1 VAGQRARCVS
11 EQHALSLPALWAD
24 QIPRFPGGVELPSR
38 PPVLL
43 HTEVMRQHLLTAE
56 GPEGAWRLAGLT
68 GFEPAMRGERE
79 YEFAGVGVFVAD
91 SDSRFLTRTLTAYGY
106 RRDQLGADLRRRL
119 PAWGI
124 MHRYSNHSWRLRRLP
139 ECRRAVAIYGPTS
152 SGKTALSLDLCEAAS
167 ERGLRPVVLNADSRQ
182 VYAGMDIGTSKIKPS
197 QMRGFGHRLL
207 DVAEPSS
214 KLSVE
219 AYAQMARDELASLA
233 ASEDALPVLVGGTGV
248 YIQSVLD
255 GWDLTGTGTLRRS
268 LERDFP
274 RSDVKGAY
282 QVLARLAPEVA
293 RRVHP
298 SNYEAILNALV
309 RRMAGEASNEVATPF
324 AFAVYG
330 VDRGEAETDRRIETT
345 LDAQIRDGLLEEIAE
360 LDRRYRLVE
369 QARRPGRRRNV
380 ASETHGYREFVRVAA
395 STGKAIAELDS
406 ADLAA
411 ARAEALGHISAY
423 SRRQR
428 SWFRKLSA
436 SRVDHRSAVKTIMS
450 RLQ

>member
-1 VAGQRARCVS
+1 MFV
-11 EQHALSLPALWAD
+11 
-24 QIPRFPGGVELPSR
+24 
-38 PPVLL
+38 
-43 HTEVMRQHLLTAE
+43 AE
-56 GPEGAWRLAGLT
+56 GG
-68 GFEPAMRGERE
+68 
-79 YEFAGVGVFVAD
+79 
-91 SDSRFLTRTLTAYGY
+91 SRFLTRTLTAFGY

-119 PAWGI
+119 LAWGI
-124 MHRYSNHSWRLRRLP
+124 MHRYSNFTWRLRRLP
-139 ECRRAVAIYGPTS
+139 ERRRAVAIYGPTS
-152 SGKTALSLDLCEAAS
+152 SGKTALSLDVCEAAS

-197 QMRGFGHRLL
+197 EMRGFEHRLL

-214 KLSVE
+214 KLSLE

-248 YIQSVLD
+248 YVQSVLD

-282 QVLARLAPEVA
+282 QVLARLAPGVA

-298 SNYEAILNALV
+298 NNYEAILNALV

-395 STGKAIAELDS
+395 STGKAIAELDG

-411 ARAEALGHISAY
+411 ARAEALGHIWAY

-428 SWFRKLSA
+428 SWFRKLGA
-436 SRVDHRSAVKTIMS
+436 SRVDHRSAVKTIVS

>member
-1 VAGQRARCVS
+1 
-11 EQHALSLPALWAD
+11 
-24 QIPRFPGGVELPSR
+24 
-38 PPVLL
+38 VLL
-43 HTEVMRQHLLTAE
+43 HTQVMHRHLLTAE
-56 GPEGAWRLAGLT
+56 GPERAWRLPGADRLR
-68 GFEPAMRGERE
+68 ARHARERE
-79 YEFAGVGVFVAD
+79 YGFVAD
-91 SDSRFLTRTLTAYGY
+91 GDSRFLTRTLTAFRY
-106 RRDQLGADLRRRL
+106 RRDQLGADLCRRL
-119 PAWGI
+119 LAWGI
-124 MHRYSNHSWRLRRLP
+124 MHRYSNLTWWMRRLP
-139 ECRRAVAIYGPTS
+139 ERRRAVAIYGPTS
-152 SGKTALSLDLCEAAS
+152 SGKTALSLDVCEAAF

-182 VYAGMDIGTSKIKPS
+182 VYVGMDIGTSKIKPS
-197 QMRGFGHRLL
+197 EMRGFEHRLL

-214 KLSVE
+214 KLSLE

-248 YIQSVLD
+248 YVQSLLD
-255 GWDLTGTGTLRRS
+255 GWDLTGTRTLRRS

-282 QVLARLAPEVA
+282 HVLARLAPEAA

-298 SNYEAILNALV
+298 NNYEAILDALV
-309 RRMAGEASNEVATPF
+309 RRMAGEAGNEVAAPF

-345 LDAQIRDGLLEEIAE
+345 LDAQIRDGLLAEIAE

-395 STGKAIAELDS
+395 STGKAIAELDG

-411 ARAEALGHISAY
+411 ARAEALGHIWAY

-428 SWFRKLSA
+428 SWFRKLGA
-436 SRVDHRSAVKTIMS
+436 SRVDHRSAVKIIVS
-450 RLQ
+450 RLP